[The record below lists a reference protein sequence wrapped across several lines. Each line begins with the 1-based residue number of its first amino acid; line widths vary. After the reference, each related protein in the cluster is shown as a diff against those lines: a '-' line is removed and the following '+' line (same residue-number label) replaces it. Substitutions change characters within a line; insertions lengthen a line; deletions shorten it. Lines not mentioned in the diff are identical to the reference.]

1 MRVGNATIKSDL
13 EAYKYQFEANAMDNG
28 YVDERNKC
36 FCREGKYISNF
47 FYRHSTMKNVFT
59 HIISFD
65 LHKIHFIF
73 ANLLIHTFMEY
84 KL

>member
-36 FCREGKYISNF
+36 FCLEGKYISIPYVIVIVIVPWNIF
-47 FYRHSTMKNVFT
+47 LLI
-59 HIISFD
+59 IISFD
-65 LHKIHFIF
+65 
-73 ANLLIHTFMEY
+73 
-84 KL
+84 